1 MKTPMRA
8 LVFGLMLGALALQTR
23 TVSSG
28 ELVPDG
34 EKELNEKYHVPLTK
48 EALLRALND
57 QAPVVRGAAAFK
69 LVAQGNKDAIPFI
82 LAALARE
89 QVVTIRTGLAYAAA
103 LLGAEEG
110 TAALKSMCANKE
122 SPLVIRM
129 TAAQTS
135 SYLNNED
142 CLPDVLDALG
152 SHDDQDDPAVS
163 VALGVLRRY
172 QRVPE
177 DAAQQI
183 RQLVPPL
190 LKSGDPVRRADASDV
205 LGKFGDATSIRQ
217 LKIALAAEQ
226 NETARKAMTS
236 AITSLESELAKPT
249 GQ

>member
-1 MKTPMRA
+1 MKKPMGA
-8 LVFGLMLGALALQTR
+8 LVLGLTLGTLALQTQ

-57 QAPVVRGAAAFK
+57 QAPAVRGAAASK
-69 LVAQGNKDAIPFI
+69 LVAQGDKDAIPFI

-89 QVVTIRTGLAYAAA
+89 RVVTIRMSLAYDAAS
-103 LLGAEEG
+103 LGAEEG
-110 TAALKSMCANKE
+110 TATLKGMCANKE

-142 CLPDVLDALG
+142 CLPDVLDALR
-152 SHDDQDDPAVS
+152 SHDEQDDPAVW

-172 QRVPE
+172 QRVPAE
-177 DAAQQI
+177 AAQQI
-183 RQLVPPL
+183 RSLVPPL
-190 LKSGDPVRRADASDV
+190 LKSGDAVRRVDASDV
-205 LGKFGDATSIRQ
+205 LGKYGDAGSIEQ
-217 LKIALAAEQ
+217 LKAALASEQ
-226 NETARKAMTS
+226 DDGARKAMTS
-236 AITSLESELAKPT
+236 AITSLESAQAKPT